1 MHETGLAVLHQRRI
15 RTMTD
20 HGKALDALRSIP
32 PSQGQREIIAYPVYL
47 AGMAM
52 AERLKA
58 GILYRRLRPQLPS
71 RR

>member
-32 PSQGQREIIAYPVYL
+32 PSQGQREIIASPVYL

-52 AERLKA
+52 AERLK
-58 GILYRRLRPQLPS
+58 G
-71 RR
+71 